1 MTARPDAPTPVNS
14 GAAHPVR
21 VDPVTVEVIRRRLVA
36 ICDEVDVNITRTAFS
51 AYIYEYK
58 DYAVGIVDARGD
70 LICQCTAGMPVF
82 VADVMRAAIRD
93 GLALYGREA
102 FFQGDVV
109 ITNYAG
115 TIGQHLNNVTMY
127 TPIYAPER
135 NELIAFMVVVMHWI
149 DVGGRDIGSLS
160 KFATDIFQEG
170 IQFRTVK
177 LRSRGEPVREIYRM
191 IEHNTRFPVEMMGD
205 INSQIG
211 GCLLGRDSVAEL
223 AGRYGIETFR
233 STLEIIWDQSEAEA
247 RAAIAAIGDGTY
259 VAEAALDNDGLHPG
273 ALPCKVTVTVAGDE
287 MTIDLSE
294 LPKEVNAPMNS
305 GRSGGGE
312 TVARLAFRYLLL
324 PEGDANEGTF
334 RPLKLVLP
342 EGTIVSA
349 RPTAAMGAYNSA
361 LPMLIDLVI
370 RALGAAMP
378 DRAAAG
384 HYGTFSTLSYA
395 GRHPDTDAWWQCYDS
410 GFGGWGALAD
420 MDGPGPFRTMC
431 HGDTRLIPIETH
443 EASYPF
449 LVESFSLRTDSG
461 GAGNVS
467 RRARAGT
474 PISHAGAVPHLD
486 PLRAHRLAGLG
497 DVRRQRR
504 PPRRRPDRA
513 CRRDDPGGAQG
524 DADARR
530 RRPRAGPHRRRWR
543 LWRSAPPRPRPC
555 ARRRPA
561 RLRFAGSRAR
571 GLRGRRNAF
580 GGSVLT
586 QVGERH
592 ELSPIDRRI
601 MIAP

>member
-1 MTARPDAPTPVNS
+1 LTAAPDAPI
-14 GAAHPVR
+14 
-21 VDPVTVEVIRRRLVA
+21 DPITVEVIRRRLVA
-36 ICDEVDVNITRTAFS
+36 IADEVDVNITRTAFS
-51 AYIYEYK
+51 PYIYEYK
-58 DYAVGIVDARGD
+58 DYAVGIVDAGGD

-82 VADVMRAAIRD
+82 VADVMRAAVHD
-93 GLALYGREA
+93 GLKLYGADA
-102 FFQGDVV
+102 FLEGDVV

-127 TPIYAPER
+127 TPIYAPQSPQ
-135 NELIAFMVVVMHWI
+135 LIGFMVVVMHWI
-149 DVGGRDIGSLS
+149 DVGGRDVGSLS

-211 GCLLGRDSVAEL
+211 GCLMGRDSVAEL
-223 AGRYGIETFR
+223 VGRYGLETFR
-233 STLEIIWDQSEAEA
+233 AALDTIWNQSEAES
-247 RAAIAAIGDGTY
+247 RAAIAAIPDGTY
-259 VAEAALDNDGLHPG
+259 RAEATLDNDGLHPG
-273 ALPCKVTVTVAGDE
+273 VLPCKVTVIVAGDE

-294 LPKEVNAPMNS
+294 LPKEVEAPMNS

-312 TVARLAFRYLLL
+312 TVSRLAFRYLLL

-349 RPTAAMGAYNSA
+349 KPTAAMGAYNAA

-370 RALGAAMP
+370 RALGDAVP
-378 DRAAAG
+378 DRVAAG

-395 GRHPDTDAWWQCYDS
+395 GRHPDTGALWQCYDS

-449 LVESFSLRTDSG
+449 MVESFSLRADSG
-461 GAGNVS
+461 GP
-467 RRARAGT
+467 GT
-474 PISHAGAVPHLD
+474 FRG
-486 PLRAHRLAGLG
+486 GLG
-497 DVRRQRR
+497 LERRYVMLAPCRISTRFERTVSPAWGMHGGGDGLPGDVLIERADGTAQVALKEALMLAAGDRVRIRTGGGGGYGDPRQR
-504 PPRRRPDRA
+504 DRDSV
-513 CRRDDPGGAQG
+513 R
-524 DADARR
+524 ADLMRGYVSQQA
-530 RRPRAGPHRRRWR
+530 ASEVYG
-543 LWRSAPPRPRPC
+543 
-555 ARRRPA
+555 
-561 RLRFAGSRAR
+561 FDAGS
-571 GLRGRRNAF
+571 
-580 GGSVLT
+580 S
-586 QVGERH
+586 
-592 ELSPIDRRI
+592 
-601 MIAP
+601 